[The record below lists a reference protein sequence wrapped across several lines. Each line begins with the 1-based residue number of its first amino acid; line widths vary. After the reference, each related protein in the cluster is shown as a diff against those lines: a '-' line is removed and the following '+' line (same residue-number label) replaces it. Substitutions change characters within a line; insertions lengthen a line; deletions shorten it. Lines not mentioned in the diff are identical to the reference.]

1 MDEGEKMKKVNKLAS
16 VMIGNWVCDAC
27 LTNAKRKI
35 LLGNG
40 STFFHQ
46 GPDLSL
52 NLRSPP
58 LRYIVVMDSKTNLAA

>member
-1 MDEGEKMKKVNKLAS
+1 MKKVNKLAS

-40 STFFHQ
+40 STFFHKFQ
-46 GPDLSL
+46 ISRFYISSGNGKNYDVLATL
-52 NLRSPP
+52 NLIFKS
-58 LRYIVVMDSKTNLAA
+58 NLSTS

>member
-1 MDEGEKMKKVNKLAS
+1 MKKVNKLAS

-58 LRYIVVMDSKTNLAA
+58 LI

>member
-1 MDEGEKMKKVNKLAS
+1 MKKVNKLAS

-46 GPDLSL
+46 GPDLPHLASSL
-52 NLRSPP
+52 RQLLWIQKLTWRS
-58 LRYIVVMDSKTNLAA
+58 K

>member
-1 MDEGEKMKKVNKLAS
+1 MKKVNKLAS

-58 LRYIVVMDSKTNLAA
+58 LRQLLWIQKLTWRSK